1 MLIIGF
7 GVTEVLLSTLV
18 FTCETCGN
26 HAAHQLTKP
35 TRKFSLFFI
44 PLFSVGTKYLD
55 SCTACGRIIEVSKEQ
70 AEAAARQ
77 AMESPRRESGWS
89 LAAACQPELGPH
101 RSGRARRPRRAA
113 SCWFVERRG

>member
-7 GVTEVLLSTLV
+7 RVTEVLLSTLV
-18 FTCETCGN
+18 FTCETCDN
-26 HAAHQLTKP
+26 HAAHQLTKQ

-70 AEAAARQ
+70 AEAAAR
-77 AMESPRRESGWS
+77 RV
-89 LAAACQPELGPH
+89 GPDL
-101 RSGRARRPRRAA
+101 R
-113 SCWFVERRG
+113 